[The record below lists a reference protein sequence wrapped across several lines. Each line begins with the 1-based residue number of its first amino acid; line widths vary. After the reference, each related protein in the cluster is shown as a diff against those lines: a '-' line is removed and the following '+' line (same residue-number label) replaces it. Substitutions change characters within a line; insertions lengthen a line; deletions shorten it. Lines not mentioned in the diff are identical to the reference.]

1 MKILGTYNKIQSER
15 TKLFIKNI
23 VAGFGIKG
31 ISILTQLMLIPLT
44 INYISSEL
52 YGIWLTL
59 SSMIQWISFF
69 DIGLGNGLRNKL
81 GEALALKQF
90 KRGKVFV
97 STTYVVI
104 ASIFSF
110 LGILLYFLIPF
121 VDWGNFLNVSIK
133 YQATI
138 VLVMR
143 ILLISFCVQIV
154 LKLISNVIQAFQLY
168 ALSSLLDTIGNI
180 FVLLFIYLLTIS
192 MSPNL
197 SHVALAF
204 SVAPILIY
212 LVYSIYAYSTRFRV
226 VAPNLFY
233 FRKSS
238 AFNILNLGGKFFLI
252 QIAAIVLYQMINIL
266 ITKLCGPEKVTE
278 YNIAYKYFSIIL
290 MLLMIV
296 ISPLWSAFTEAYT
309 QKDKLWMFSIYKKLM
324 KVFAGCV
331 LALFMMVLISS
342 IVYGL
347 WIGDKVSISF
357 SLSVFVA
364 VYILI
369 NVWGQIHSILLNG
382 MGKIKIQVYCSLA
395 IMTIFVPIALFC
407 GEKWGVDGIV
417 FSMILVNI
425 PGVVI
430 GPYQVRKVMAGT
442 AKGIWNK

>member
-15 TKLFIKNI
+15 TKLFLKNI

-121 VDWGNFLNVSIK
+121 VDWGNFLNVSFK

-138 VLVMR
+138 VSVMR
-143 ILLISFCVQIV
+143 ILLISFCIQIV

-180 FVLLFIYLLTIS
+180 FVLLFIYLLTLS

-197 SHVALAF
+197 SHVALVF

-233 FRKSS
+233 FRKSF

-364 VYILI
+364 IYILI
-369 NVWGQIHSILLNG
+369 NVWGQIHSVLLNG

-395 IMTIFVPIALFC
+395 IMTIFVPIALLC
-407 GEKWGVDGIV
+407 GERWGVDGIV